1 MPDCWFHSHAYN
13 IIFASFSKLEN
24 ILASLSL
31 EVLNIKL
38 GETVNNLF
46 KLYICPCSDWT
57 QCVSEI
63 PSPLNYPTVPSRP
76 LYRHHGGVIA
86 QIDNTHLD

>member
-1 MPDCWFHSHAYN
+1 MPACWFHSHAYN

-38 GETVNNLF
+38 GESVNNLF
-46 KLYICPCSDWT
+46 
-57 QCVSEI
+57 
-63 PSPLNYPTVPSRP
+63 
-76 LYRHHGGVIA
+76 
-86 QIDNTHLD
+86 